1 MDGFSIA
8 SVTATC
14 RTLSHRAL
22 SATVEL
28 DEILERSTIPIPW
41 SQKLAS
47 LSAKL
52 EQFKKSVEELLQT
65 LDANA
70 VVSEGLK
77 RMLSAALQECDE
89 AAAVLT
95 KQVKRIGAQTAPEAI
110 DLSVIS
116 QYEYF
121 LESFTKL
128 FVFARKLL
136 LL

>member
-8 SVTATC
+8 SITATC

-28 DEILERSTIPIPW
+28 DEILQRSTIPIPW

-52 EQFKKSVEELLQT
+52 EQFKKSVEDLQQK

-70 VVSEGLK
+70 VVSGGLK
-77 RMLSAALQECDE
+77 RMLSAALQECDG
-89 AAAVLT
+89 AAAVLS
-95 KQVKRIGAQTAPEAI
+95 KQVKRIGPQTAPEAI

-116 QYEYF
+116 QYEYL

-128 FVFARKLL
+128 FVFSRELL

>member
-28 DEILERSTIPIPW
+28 DEILQRSTIPIPW

-121 LESFTKL
+121 LDSFTKL